1 MKISNHQV
9 IKQRDSNTDLVVT
22 LSSPAG
28 VTVRAGLRE
37 ICVGFCSFCHV
48 FDGPWRRTMACL
60 AAPARRTGHLSPS
73 LLRGTCTILGRP
85 QHICAP
91 PPHVSAVIPHSRLLV
106 VRAICRFALH
116 CEEMGSRNLPQLR
129 GNASSNPNHP
139 RSTILHQPKIFCRS
153 ISRRPPFRSSPDPP
167 TRPTSWW
174 TFRVG
179 RRGLGDELR
188 DLPQFGHAR
197 QVPSVR
203 RSPPLPPRLARCDP
217 PLSAASLRCS
227 RLCSL
232 ATCRAPATPGGHPA
246 LT

>member
-1 MKISNHQV
+1 
-9 IKQRDSNTDLVVT
+9 
-22 LSSPAG
+22 
-28 VTVRAGLRE
+28 
-37 ICVGFCSFCHV
+37 
-48 FDGPWRRTMACL
+48 
-60 AAPARRTGHLSPS
+60 
-73 LLRGTCTILGRP
+73 
-85 QHICAP
+85 
-91 PPHVSAVIPHSRLLV
+91 
-106 VRAICRFALH
+106 
-116 CEEMGSRNLPQLR
+116 MGSRNLPQLR

-139 RSTILHQPKIFCRS
+139 RSTILQEPKIFCRS

-188 DLPQFGHAR
+188 VLPQFGHAR

-227 RLCSL
+227 RAL
-232 ATCRAPATPGGHPA
+232 PA
-246 LT
+246 LWARGGRAEPPSRGAWGDRVAVGNRKTQSQDSARLAVGSSDRWPWMFKTYITPTSTRTNHPPSGS